1 MRPRHEIRARRV
13 YRLLLR
19 AWPREHRRRLG
30 ADMEDAFLALL
41 RRDVDRHG
49 LVGLVRCWSGAAWD
63 ALTHGLAARRR
74 SSRDEE
80 PSGRGGEDVM
90 ATLVDDLRFALRG
103 FVRRPVFAATAV
115 GTMALGIGANASVF
129 TVVKGFLLTPLP
141 YDRPEELVTLRSAN
155 PELGW
160 SRTDVG
166 PADVWEWRARAHA
179 LADVAVYYD
188 DGLNL
193 TGRGDPELVQGIRTS
208 PNLFRLLGREPAL
221 GRDFAEDEYG
231 PEHAVAILSDG
242 YWERR
247 FGRAPDIL
255 GSTLTLDGH
264 AYTVVGILPPDFRFL
279 DSRSDLFLPLTE
291 RPDDAERGGHYAS
304 AIARLADGATLD
316 GARAELNAI
325 AADQATE
332 HPDTNRGW
340 TVEVTSTHADL
351 VGDIARRAS
360 LVLMVAVLFVLLMAC
375 VNVAN
380 LLMARGEA
388 RIRELGVRV
397 ALGAGRARVVRQLL
411 TESLVLAAVGGGLGI
426 LVASWG
432 YRAIVAGLPSDLPPV
447 FRFGVDGPVLV
458 FVASVTAAA
467 AFGFGLV
474 PALRA
479 TRSATESLREG
490 GRGGRTRRA
499 GRFGNTLVVVQTA
512 LAVVL
517 LVGGG
522 LLMKSLAAM
531 RHQDF
536 GFDPD
541 NVLTARIALPHA
553 VYGSDEE
560 IRAFWDAVE
569 SRVRALPGVVAAG
582 STQSHPLMGSN
593 WGNTIRLAGEEGV
606 ERKVRTTYVSSG
618 LFDALGFRVVLGR
631 GIDET
636 DGPDAPPVAVV
647 NQAFVRQYLSGDDDP
662 LQQTILADDEGSKRV
677 PIVGVIH
684 DVVERGVDRP
694 PEPSM
699 YVSLSQV
706 VVGTRSLVVRTAGP
720 PADVVPALQRAVWS
734 VDPDLP
740 LYGIETMN
748 ALVDR
753 RLGGFTVIGYLM
765 ATFALLS
772 LLLGAVG
779 IYGVTAYAAGRRTGE
794 IGVRLAVG
802 AERTDVVRMVVAQ
815 GGRRAALGLAI
826 GIAAALGTSRL
837 LGRVL
842 VGVGAWDPATFGLVV
857 LVLAGVSLLGLWIPA
872 RRAARVDPVRA
883 LAAE

>member
-1 MRPRHEIRARRV
+1 MRPRYEIRARRM
-13 YRLLLR
+13 YRFLLR
-19 AWPREHRRRLG
+19 AWPREHRQRFG
-30 ADMEDAFLALL
+30 AEMEDAFLALL
-41 RRDVDRHG
+41 RRDAARG
-49 LVGLVRCWSGAAWD
+49 LAGRVGCWVGAAWD

-74 SSRDEE
+74 SASNIGRKR
-80 PSGRGGEDVM
+80 RGGEDVM
-90 ATLVDDLRFALRG
+90 SALVDDLRFAVRG
-103 FVRRPVFAATAV
+103 FLKRPVFAATAII
-115 GTMALGIGANASVF
+115 TMALGIGANASVF

-141 YDRPEELVTLRSAN
+141 YDRPDELVTLRSAN

-166 PADVWEWRARAHA
+166 PADVWEWRARAHSVE
-179 LADVAVYYD
+179 DVAVYYD
-188 DGLNL
+188 DGLNM

-208 PNLFRLLGREPAL
+208 PNLFRLLGRAPAL

-231 PEHAVAILSDG
+231 PEHAVAILGDG

-247 FGRAPDIL
+247 FGRAADVL
-255 GSTLTLDGH
+255 GSTLTLDGR

-279 DSRSDLFLPLTE
+279 DSRSDVFLPLTE
-291 RPDDAERGGHYAS
+291 RPDEAERGGHYAS
-304 AIARLADGATLD
+304 AVARLADGATLD
-316 GARAELNAI
+316 QARTELTRI
-325 AADQATE
+325 AADQAAE

-340 TVEVTSTHADL
+340 TVEVTATHADL
-351 VGDIARRAS
+351 VGDVARRAS

-380 LLMARGEA
+380 LLMARGETRA
-388 RIRELGVRV
+388 RELGVRA
-397 ALGAGRARVVRQLL
+397 ALGAGRGRVVRQLL
-411 TESLVLAAVGGGLGI
+411 TESLVLAAVGGGLGL
-426 LVASWG
+426 LVANWG
-432 YRAIVAGLPSDLPPV
+432 YRAIVAGLPSDIPPV
-447 FRFGVDGPVLV
+447 FRFGLDGPVLL
-458 FVASVTAAA
+458 FVASVTVAAA
-467 AFGFGLV
+467 LGFGLA

-479 TRSATESLREG
+479 TGGATESLREG
-490 GRGGRTRRA
+490 GRGGRSRRA

-541 NVLTARIALPHA
+541 NVLTVRIALPHA
-553 VYGSDEE
+553 VYGTDDAV
-560 IRAFWDAVE
+560 RGFWDAVE
-569 SRVRALPGVVAAG
+569 TRVRALPGVVAVG

-593 WGNTIRLAGEEGV
+593 WGNTIRLAGQEGV

-618 LFDALGFRVVLGR
+618 LFAALRFQVVRGR

-636 DGPDAPPVAVV
+636 DGPDAPPAAVV
-647 NQAFVRQYLSGDDDP
+647 NEAFVRQYLSLGEDP
-662 LQQTILADDEGSKRV
+662 LEQTILAGDDGSMRV
-677 PIVGVIH
+677 PVVGVIH

-699 YVSLSQV
+699 YASLSQV
-706 VVGTRSLVVRTAGP
+706 VVATRSLVVRAAGP
-720 PADVVPALQRAVWS
+720 PADIVPALQQAVWS

-748 ALVDR
+748 ALVER

-794 IGVRLAVG
+794 IGIRLAVG
-802 AERTDVVRMVVAQ
+802 AERADVVRMVVAQ
-815 GGRRAALGLAI
+815 GGRRAALGLAL
-826 GIAAALGTSRL
+826 GVVAALGMSRL
-837 LGRVL
+837 LGSIL
-842 VGVGAWDPATFGLVV
+842 VGVRSWDPVTFGLVV
-857 LVLAGVSLLGLWIPA
+857 AILGAVSLLGLWIPA